1 MFYIDRDLLNLK
13 IRKANTTADAI
24 AAELG
29 IDRGT
34 WYRHL
39 RKGDLTISEIH
50 EIVRILKLTTED
62 ILEIFFAKHV
72 APVQQ

>member
-24 AAELG
+24 ADELG

-50 EIVRILKLTTED
+50 EVIRILKLTTED
-62 ILEIFFAKHV
+62 ILAIFFAQPV
-72 APVQQ
+72 ASAQH